1 MFFFYYLWSF
11 FFILVYYLRNV
22 LEFFFIKI
30 NHTNIFYKNNFDYL
44 NYFEK
49 LFLSL
54 FFQNNLFYNFY
65 NDLSNKSKIFKYR
78 MKSNPIIFFFHF
90 YKNKE
95 NYQLSNLNFLYKQ
108 YNFFKYFNFLN
119 FLIIQKC
126 FFKKYFNLYSSFF
139 YSNYNF
145 YNNIKL
151 MFFFNYIFKKNQKKF
166 INFNLNVF
174 NDWYNFNFNL
184 DFLRKVN
191 KKKIFNNFFY
201 LKDKFFKYNK
211 LFLKNFKKNYNSI
224 YFFKLLTSDLKIK
237 INKTWDSL
245 LKLHYKIRFSESSI
259 SKYININSIKNY
271 KINFIRKNRIF
282 NKSRYSRNRQL
293 YRTGVY
299 WCLWLNVLVVYGL
312 FFVFYRFT
320 FNFGYFWWG
329 LLFLFYST
337 IFSRVVKYNFY
348 SIFYLYSEFSNLVVW
363 YGYIFK
369 SFING
374 VITILNNYF
383 ILENK
388 KNYFYGFLNNLNFL
402 YQLKLYFYN
411 FYFNF
416 LKNMDI
422 KRFTFFWE
430 GMKEVDNSFLRYKTI
445 IHWFKQ
451 AYKVLIS

>member
-22 LEFFFIKI
+22 LEYFFIKI

-54 FFQNNLFYNFY
+54 FYRDNLFYNFY
-65 NDLSNKSKIFKYR
+65 NDLTNKFKIFKYR
-78 MKSNPIIFFFHF
+78 MLNNPVILFFHF
-90 YKNKE
+90 YNKKE
-95 NYQLSNLNFLYKQ
+95 NYSFSGLNVLYKQ
-108 YNFFKYFNFLN
+108 YKFFNNFDFLN
-119 FLIIQKC
+119 FLIIQKF

-139 YSNYNF
+139 YKGFDIN
-145 YNNIKL
+145 NNIKL
-151 MFFFNYIFKKNQKKF
+151 VFFFNYIFNKNEKTL
-166 INFNLNVF
+166 IIYNLDVF
-174 NDWYNFNFNL
+174 NDWYKFNFNL
-184 DFLRKVN
+184 NFVRSLN
-191 KKKIFNNFFY
+191 KKKINFNFFY
-201 LKDKFFKYNK
+201 IKDKFFKYNK
-211 LFLKNFKKNYNSI
+211 LFLKNFNQNYNNI
-224 YFFKLLTSDLKIK
+224 YLFKLFSKDLKIK
-237 INKTWDSL
+237 INNEWNNI
-245 LKLHYKIRFSESSI
+245 LKKHYKIRFSESSI

-329 LLFLFYST
+329 LLVLFYST
-337 IFSRVVKYNFY
+337 IFSRVLKYNFY
-348 SIFYLYSEFSNLVVW
+348 NIYMLYIEFGNLIIW

-369 SFING
+369 SLIKGIIILINNFIS
-374 VITILNNYF
+374 F
-383 ILENK
+383 DSK
-388 KNYFYGFLNNLNFL
+388 KNYLYSFFKNLNFL
-402 YQLKLYFYN
+402 YPYKLYVYN
-411 FYFNF
+411 LYFKF
-416 LKNMDI
+416 LKNMEV

-430 GMKEVDNSFLRYKTI
+430 GMKEKDESFLRYKTI
-445 IHWFKQ
+445 LHWFKQ